1 MDVVLLIYLRA
12 ALSLSYCEAL
22 LAIYPQIF
30 LSLTTSDKDLI
41 SLGSQS
47 LNHGLKKM
55 TQKSGKAHAGKFFM
69 LLNQHI
75 HTDKYLTPSLVLRSK
90 IEICPMDQNHLKE
103 PDCYCV
109 I

>member
-1 MDVVLLIYLRA
+1 
-12 ALSLSYCEAL
+12 
-22 LAIYPQIF
+22 
-30 LSLTTSDKDLI
+30 
-41 SLGSQS
+41 
-47 LNHGLKKM
+47 M